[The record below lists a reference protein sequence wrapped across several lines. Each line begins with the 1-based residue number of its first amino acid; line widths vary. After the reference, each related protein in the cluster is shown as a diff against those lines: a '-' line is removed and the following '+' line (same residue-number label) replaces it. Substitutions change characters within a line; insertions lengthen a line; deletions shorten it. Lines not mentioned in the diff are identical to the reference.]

1 MDSGT
6 LVTIAVVILA
16 VVVLLLLIRAAI
28 GGSRRAKLRDLSP
41 SARQRYI
48 TEWDQIETRFIDTP
62 EEAVRQAETIV
73 MSVLRERGHPLSDR
87 DLPSDMKRAHKLAY
101 GSRDRTEG
109 MRQAMLNYRGV
120 MEKMVGPVE
129 RVAPERVA
137 PEGAREREIEEE
149 RRRREM
155 A

>member
-1 MDSGT
+1 
-6 LVTIAVVILA
+6 VLA
-16 VVVLLLLIRAAI
+16 VVVLLLLFRAI
-28 GGSRRAKLRDLSP
+28 GSGRKRPNLRRLST

-48 TEWDQIETRFIDTP
+48 TEWDNIETRFIDTP
-62 EEAVRQAETIV
+62 EEAVREAEVVV

-87 DLPSDMKRAHKLAY
+87 DLPNDVKRAHKQAY

-109 MRQAMLNYRGV
+109 MRQAMLHYRAV
-120 MEKMVGPVE
+120 MERHIGTE
-129 RVAPERVA
+129 EDIQ
-137 PEGAREREIEEE
+137 REQESEDS

>member
-1 MDSGT
+1 MDTGT
-6 LVTIAVVILA
+6 IVTIAVVVLA
-16 VVVLLLLIRAAI
+16 VVVLLLLFRAI
-28 GGSRRAKLRDLSP
+28 GSSRKRPNLRRLST

-48 TEWDQIETRFIDTP
+48 TEWDNIETQFIDTP
-62 EEAVRQAETIV
+62 EEAVRQAEVVV

-87 DLPSDMKRAHKLAY
+87 DLPNDVKRAHKQAY

-109 MRQAMLNYRGV
+109 MRQAMLHYRAV
-120 MEKMVGPVE
+120 IE
-129 RVAPERVA
+129 RHIGTE
-137 PEGAREREIEEE
+137 EDIQREQESEDS